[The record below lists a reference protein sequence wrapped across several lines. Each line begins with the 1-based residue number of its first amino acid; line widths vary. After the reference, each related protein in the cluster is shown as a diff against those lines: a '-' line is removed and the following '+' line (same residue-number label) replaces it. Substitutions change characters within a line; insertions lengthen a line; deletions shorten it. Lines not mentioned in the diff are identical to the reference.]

1 MRDSKF
7 IAAAAG
13 FVFLC
18 SATAIAISLSGG
30 FGPRLESAPYLAV
43 GKTLAR
49 QALVLLKPG
58 GLVTVITRDTAAF
71 QNPATDLVLAG
82 FKAELNKA
90 RVNISA
96 IETLQIDPLRPM
108 AVPAGDFAQW
118 IKHASKGS
126 VIVSLM
132 GPPVLNDTELS
143 QLGEIKPSIVAFCSG
158 PVRDQVDLRVLFSQG
173 LLQAAVV
180 SKRAGLCKP
189 SNSSNERALFDSRF
203 VEVTSG
209 NLTALSTVSNASQ

>member
-1 MRDSKF
+1 MRHSKF
-7 IAAAAG
+7 TAAAAG

-18 SATAIAISLSGG
+18 SATKIAICLNGG
-30 FGPRLESAPYLAV
+30 FGPRLESAPYQAV
-43 GKTLAR
+43 GRTLAR

-71 QNPATDLVLAG
+71 QNPATDVVLAS
-82 FKAELNKA
+82 FKTELAKA
-90 RVNISA
+90 RVKISSV
-96 IETLQIDPLRPM
+96 ETLQIDPLRPM
-108 AVPAGDFAQW
+108 AVPSGDFAQW
-118 IKHASKGS
+118 IRHASKGS

-132 GPPVLNDTELS
+132 GPPVLNDIELS

-158 PVRDQVDLRVLFSQG
+158 PVRDQVDLRVLFSRG

-180 SKRAGLCKP
+180 SKRAALCKP
-189 SNSSNERALFDSRF
+189 CNSSNEREHFDSRF